1 MTSTSVFV
9 SGASGFI
16 AQELVKQL
24 IQKGYRVVG
33 TVRSSEKGESLQKN
47 LSAAGLPS
55 DNFQY
60 EIVKD
65 IAVKG
70 AFDNALEKHPE
81 VTVFL
86 HTASPFHFNVTDI
99 EKELLIPAVE
109 GTKNALNAIK
119 AHGPQIT
126 KVVVTSS
133 FAAIGDFGQ
142 YLDTSKTF
150 SEDTW
155 NGLTYEQAKG
165 DPLSGYVGSKK
176 FAEQTAWDFV
186 KQEKPNFTLSTVNPV
201 YVFGPQAFEIK
212 DKSQLNTSSEL
223 INSVLKLK
231 PTDEVANDYTGYFID
246 VRDVAHA
253 HIVGFEKKEAEG
265 QRLFLANT
273 AFSYQ
278 TILNQV
284 RDDFPQLDDKLPKG
298 NPDDAD
304 KWKKTE
310 APIDNQKTRDIL
322 GFKFIDFKKSID
334 DSVAQIIA

>member
-24 IQKGYRVVG
+24 IKKGYNVVG
-33 TVRSSEKGESLQKN
+33 TVRSTEKGESLKSN
-47 LSAAGLPS
+47 LKDAGLAS
-55 DNFQY
+55 ENFEF

-70 AFDNALEKHPE
+70 AFDEALEKHPE

-109 GTKNALNAIK
+109 GTKNALTAIK
-119 AHGPQIT
+119 AHGPQIK

-133 FAAIGDFGQ
+133 YAAIGSFLEYSDP
-142 YLDTSKTF
+142 SKTRT
-150 SEDTW
+150 EDDW
-155 NGLTYEQAKG
+155 NVATYEQSKANAIH
-165 DPLSGYVGSKK
+165 GYLGSKK
-176 FAEQTAWDFV
+176 YAELAAWDFV
-186 KQEKPNFTLSTVNPV
+186 KEEKPNFTLSTVNPV

-223 INSVLKLK
+223 INGVLKLK
-231 PTDEVANDYTGYFID
+231 PTDTVTNELTGYFID

-253 HIVGFEKKEAEG
+253 HIVAFEKKEAEG
-265 QRLFLANT
+265 KRLLLAESP
-273 AFSYQ
+273 FSTQ
-278 TILNQV
+278 SILKQI
-284 RDDFPQLDDKLPKG
+284 REDFPQLREELPKG
-298 NPDDAD
+298 DPAEAEY
-304 KWKKTE
+304 WKKTE
-310 APIDNQKTRDIL
+310 SPIDNQKTKDIL
-322 GFKFIDFKKSID
+322 GFKFIDFKKSVD